1 MQWTKTSTVAIA
13 VFSLLL
19 FATTSFAEVNVGA
32 YRGSKLIGADV
43 ENAQG
48 EDLGDIVD
56 IVIDPQTGRMQYAV
70 LSFGGFLGLGEKYFA
85 IPWEALKREPGQ
97 RMGDTERYVLNMD
110 KERLKNAPGFDKNNW
125 PNMADRGW
133 AKTVYTFYDVTPY
146 WEQREVRMQEPAT
159 GTQVVQRS
167 AAVAATVQKV
177 DPSSKMITIK
187 TSNNEMVEMQAPAE
201 MLSTLQ
207 AGDRIEVVIRKHDM
221 TSPPATKPS
230 SSEPARPIPAPA
242 PAPTR

>member
-1 MQWTKTSTVAIA
+1 MKWTRTSTVATA
-13 VFSLLL
+13 VFGLLL

-56 IVIDPQTGRMQYAV
+56 LVIDPQTGRTQYAV

-97 RMGDTERYVLNMD
+97 RMGDAERFVLNMD

-125 PNMADRGW
+125 PNMADRSW

-146 WEQREVRMQEPAT
+146 WEQREARMHDPAT

-177 DPSSKMITIK
+177 DPSAKMITIK

-201 MLSTLQ
+201 MLNTLQ
-207 AGDRIEVVIRKHDM
+207 AGDRLEVVIRKHEM
-221 TSPPATKPS
+221 TSAPTTRPS
-230 SSEPARPIPAPA
+230 SSEPARPA
-242 PAPTR
+242 PAPTPAR

>member
-1 MQWTKTSTVAIA
+1 MQWTKTFTVATA
-13 VFSLLL
+13 VFGLLL
-19 FATTSFAEVNVGA
+19 FAATSFAEVNVGA

-97 RMGDTERYVLNMD
+97 RMGDTERYVLNID

-146 WEQREVRMQEPAT
+146 WEQREARMHDPAT
-159 GTQVVQRS
+159 GTQVVHRS
-167 AAVAATVQKV
+167 AAVAATVHKV

-201 MLSTLQ
+201 MLTTLQ
-207 AGDRIEVVIRKHDM
+207 AGDRVEVVIRKHDM
-221 TSPPATKPS
+221 TSPPATTKPS
-230 SSEPARPIPAPA
+230 SSEPARP
-242 PAPTR
+242 APTPTPAR